1 MNGIVA
7 SFDMKHV
14 LRKLVLHMMSFLNVD
29 IIPYHVCPA
38 DFSIKQTETETSR
51 FYVFDPEIDQAVCQ
65 KMPKSSSMGEWLFI

>member
-7 SFDMKHV
+7 SFDTKHV

-51 FYVFDPEIDQAVCQ
+51 FYV
-65 KMPKSSSMGEWLFI
+65 